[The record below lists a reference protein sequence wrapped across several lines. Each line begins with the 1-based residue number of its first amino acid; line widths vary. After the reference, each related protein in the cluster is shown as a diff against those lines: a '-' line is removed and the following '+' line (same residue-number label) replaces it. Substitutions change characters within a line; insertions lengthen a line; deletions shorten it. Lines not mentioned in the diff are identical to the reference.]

1 VPDRLQLAKK
11 ATSLEAA
18 RGHEQDHHDDDEVVE
33 EKVVE
38 LLRQLVPGEEEPR
51 KAGKHATP
59 EKSRSLYEQRGT

>member
-18 RGHEQDHHDDDEVVE
+18 RGHEQDHHHHEVAE

-38 LLRQLVPGEEEPR
+38 LLRQLVPGEEEP
-51 KAGKHATP
+51 KKTGKHATP
-59 EKSRSLYEQRGT
+59 EKSRSLYEQCRT